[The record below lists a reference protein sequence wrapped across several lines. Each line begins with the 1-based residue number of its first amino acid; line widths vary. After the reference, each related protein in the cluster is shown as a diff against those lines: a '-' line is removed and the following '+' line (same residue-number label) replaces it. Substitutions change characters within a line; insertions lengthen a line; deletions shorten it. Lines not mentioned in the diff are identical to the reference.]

1 MARANTQ
8 GKGYHTMTTSPPTA
22 STITTNDPEP
32 TAGRH
37 AGTPMPAPPQPVR
50 TLARR
55 RGALIGVG
63 LALVALGALA
73 FLFVSARMNET
84 REVIAVVD
92 DLERGSLI
100 SADDVAV
107 ASAVTDPRLAP
118 VPADRIE
125 DVIGL
130 RASTDLV
137 AGTLLTDA
145 SLAAEVIPGDGQSV
159 VGVALMPAQMP
170 GEPLL
175 AGDTILIVDTPTAGE
190 APSSETPTAIEATVL
205 RTHSRAEAE
214 QMVVDVVVPRGDA
227 LDLAARV
234 ATGRIGVVLE
244 SRER

>member
-1 MARANTQ
+1 
-8 GKGYHTMTTSPPTA
+8 
-22 STITTNDPEP
+22 
-32 TAGRH
+32 
-37 AGTPMPAPPQPVR
+37 MPASPQPVR

-175 AGDTILIVDTPTAGE
+175 AGDTILIVDTPAAGE

-205 RTHSRAEAE
+205 RTHHERRRSRWWS
-214 QMVVDVVVPRGDA
+214 M
-227 LDLAARV
+227 LW
-234 ATGRIGVVLE
+234 
-244 SRER
+244 SREAMLWIWPPGWRPGGSVSCSSPGSADRWP

>member
-1 MARANTQ
+1 M
-8 GKGYHTMTTSPPTA
+8 P
-22 STITTNDPEP
+22 
-32 TAGRH
+32 
-37 AGTPMPAPPQPVR
+37 TPMPVPPQPVR

-84 REVIAVVD
+84 TEVIAVVS
-92 DLERGSLI
+92 DLERGSVI
-100 SADDVAV
+100 GAADVAV
-107 ASAVTDPRLAP
+107 ASMVADPRLASL
-118 VPADRIE
+118 PADRIE

-137 AGTLLTDA
+137 AGTLLTEA
-145 SLAAEVIPGDGQSV
+145 SLAAEVVPGDGQTV
-159 VGVALMPAQMP
+159 VGVALTPAQVP

-175 AGDTILIVDTPTAGE
+175 AGDKVLIVDTPAAGE
-190 APSSETPTAIEATVL
+190 APPSETPTAIEATVL
-205 RTHSRAEAE
+205 QTHSRAEAE
-214 QMVVDVVVPRGDA
+214 QVVVDVVVPREDA

-234 ATGRIGVVLE
+234 ATGRIAVVLE

>member
-1 MARANTQ
+1 
-8 GKGYHTMTTSPPTA
+8 
-22 STITTNDPEP
+22 
-32 TAGRH
+32 
-37 AGTPMPAPPQPVR
+37 
-50 TLARR
+50 
-55 RGALIGVG
+55 VG

-84 REVIAVVD
+84 SEVIAVVN

-100 SADDVAV
+100 GADDVAV
-107 ASAVTDPRLAP
+107 ASVVTDPRLAP
-118 VPADRIE
+118 VPANRIE

-145 SLAAEVIPGDGQSV
+145 SLAAEVIPGDGQTV
-159 VGVALMPAQMP
+159 VGVALLPAQMP

-175 AGDTILIVDTPTAGE
+175 AGDTILIVDTPAAGE
-190 APSSETPTAIEATVL
+190 APPSETPAAIEATVL

-214 QMVVDVVVPRGDA
+214 QVVVDVVVPRDQA

-244 SRER
+244 SREP

>member
-1 MARANTQ
+1 
-8 GKGYHTMTTSPPTA
+8 MTTSPSTA
-22 STITTNDPEP
+22 STRATDGSEP
-32 TAGRH
+32 TLGRH
-37 AGTPMPAPPQPVR
+37 EDMQLPAPPQRVR

-84 REVIAVVD
+84 SEVIAVVN

-100 SADDVAV
+100 GADDVAV
-107 ASAVTDPRLAP
+107 ASMVTDPHFAP
-118 VPADRIE
+118 VPADRIK

-137 AGTLLTDA
+137 AGALLTDA
-145 SLAAEVIPGDGQSV
+145 SLATQVIPAEGQTV
-159 VGVALMPAQMP
+159 VGVALMPAQLP

-175 AGDTILIVDTPTAGE
+175 AGDKILIVDTPAAGD
-190 APSSETPTAIEATVL
+190 APPSETPTAIEATVL
-205 RTHSRAEAE
+205 QTYSRAETE
-214 QMVVDVVVPRGDA
+214 QVVVDVVVPRDQA

>member
-1 MARANTQ
+1 METGPPNAGTATTAR
-8 GKGYHTMTTSPPTA
+8 
-22 STITTNDPEP
+22 PEP
-32 TAGRH
+32 TPGRQ
-37 AGTPMPAPPQPVR
+37 AELPTPMPAPPQPVR

-84 REVIAVVD
+84 IEVIAVVN
-92 DLERGSLI
+92 DLERGSVI
-100 SADDVAV
+100 GADDVAV
-107 ASAVTDPRLAP
+107 ASMVADPRLASLS
-118 VPADRIE
+118 AERIE

-137 AGTLLTDA
+137 AGTFLTEA
-145 SLAAEVIPGDGQSV
+145 SLAAEVIPGDGQTV
-159 VGVALMPAQMP
+159 VGVALTPAQMP
-170 GEPLL
+170 GEPLQ
-175 AGDTILIVDTPTAGE
+175 AGDKVLIVDTPAAGE
-190 APSSETPTAIEATVL
+190 APPSETPTAIEATVL
-205 RTHSRAEAE
+205 QTHSRAEAE
-214 QMVVDVVVPRGDA
+214 QVVVDVVVPREDA

>member
-1 MARANTQ
+1 
-8 GKGYHTMTTSPPTA
+8 
-22 STITTNDPEP
+22 
-32 TAGRH
+32 
-37 AGTPMPAPPQPVR
+37 MPAPPQPVR

-84 REVIAVVD
+84 IEVIAVVN
-92 DLERGSLI
+92 DLERGSVI
-100 SADDVAV
+100 GADDVAV
-107 ASAVTDPRLAP
+107 ASMVADPRLASLS
-118 VPADRIE
+118 AERIQ

-137 AGTLLTDA
+137 AGTFLTEA
-145 SLAAEVIPGDGQSV
+145 SLAAEVIPGDGQTV
-159 VGVALMPAQMP
+159 VGVALTPAQMP
-170 GEPLL
+170 GEPLQ
-175 AGDTILIVDTPTAGE
+175 AGDKVLIVDTPAAGE
-190 APSSETPTAIEATVL
+190 APPSETPTAIEATVL
-205 RTHSRAEAE
+205 QTHSRAEAE
-214 QMVVDVVVPRGDA
+214 QVVVDVVVPREDA

>member
-1 MARANTQ
+1 
-8 GKGYHTMTTSPPTA
+8 
-22 STITTNDPEP
+22 
-32 TAGRH
+32 
-37 AGTPMPAPPQPVR
+37 MPAPPQPVR

-84 REVIAVVD
+84 IEVIAVVN
-92 DLERGSLI
+92 DLERGSVI
-100 SADDVAV
+100 GADDVAV
-107 ASAVTDPRLAP
+107 ASMVADPRLASLS
-118 VPADRIE
+118 AERIE

-137 AGTLLTDA
+137 AGTFLTEA
-145 SLAAEVIPGDGQSV
+145 SLAAEVIPGDGQTV
-159 VGVALMPAQMP
+159 VGVALTPAQMP
-170 GEPLL
+170 GEPLQ
-175 AGDTILIVDTPTAGE
+175 AGDKVLIVDTPAAGE
-190 APSSETPTAIEATVL
+190 APPSETPMAIEATVL
-205 RTHSRAEAE
+205 QTHVRVEAE
-214 QMVVDVVVPRGDA
+214 QVVVDVVVPRDEA